1 MSKKRVVKPW
11 EKWAIEEL
19 KRAGYYD
26 KDGTY
31 KGTLGDNLEEL
42 IKVFSKQEHSGFSA
56 SVVSSAFHRLVYWK
70 PLSPITD
77 DPEEWMEIG
86 NYLYQSRRCPSV
98 FTTDELLKQ
107 GKAKDHDYYYKVDRN
122 GRFYRDIKCSKIVR
136 LPYYPPTTSK
146 LKRGIKGWVLKLLQS
161 FVNKRRSLK
170 DGKENS

>member
-1 MSKKRVVKPW
+1 MSKKRTTNPW

-19 KRAGYYD
+19 RRAGYYD
-26 KDGTY
+26 EDSIY
-31 KGTLGDNLEEL
+31 EGTLGDNLEEL

-56 SVVSSAFHRLVYWK
+56 SIVSGTFHRLTHWK

-86 NYLYQSRRCPSV
+86 NNLYQSRRCPSV
-98 FTTDELLKQ
+98 FATNELLRQ
-107 GKAKDHDYYYKVDRN
+107 GKAKDNSYYCKVDKN

-146 LKRGIKGWVLKLLQS
+146 LKRGIKGWVLKLLRG
-161 FVNKRRSLK
+161 FVSKRRSLK
-170 DGKENS
+170 DGKEDS